1 MRCEVDEELTH
12 TQYTSL
18 LMLALVLQTVKHA
31 TCDDECHG
39 SQCHG
44 PALVLVI

>member
-31 TCDDECHG
+31 TSDECHG
-39 SQCHG
+39 SQCQG